1 MDGHSPASLSSVPG
15 PPPRHPWYHWRRLG
29 FNFLTISLLAHLLLG
44 FGATYLVV
52 QSIQA
57 RRKQTFASAPAAAN
71 APAHAMEHKVQM
83 QKKQQTMSAPAAV
96 KRITTTSN
104 ARVALPTLPAMPS
117 LDTAITPLAM
127 AGMGGTGVGLSMG
140 GGGGGGGG
148 GDGGGMSLF
157 GMRDNHGGGLEGT
170 FYDYKM
176 DQGYQP
182 LPRFGNEEF
191 GKMVREMLP
200 IDGPWHPERPYR
212 HYMSPAK
219 LHGRYF
225 IFPAIEDT
233 GAGAAFQSPRSG
245 PGHWLAVYH
254 GSFSSPTSGSFRFV
268 GFGDNVM
275 IVQLGSHIVLDASDH
290 GYTGQPREGLRVIK
304 FPKKGGT
311 PLYGGE
317 WFNLSAGEPK
327 DISIA
332 VGDEGGIFCSGLF
345 VQPRNVT
352 YAQGE
357 NGVPKL
363 PVFMLGAATD
373 ADRNLLGQ
381 YLPAQ
386 CLQGPFFTAAS
397 ARPAES
403 SIFSH

>member
-1 MDGHSPASLSSVPG
+1 MDGHSPASPFNAPG
-15 PPPRHPWYHWRRLG
+15 PPPRYSWYHWRRLG
-29 FNFLTISLLAHLLLG
+29 FNFLTVSLLVHLLLG
-44 FGATYLVV
+44 VGATYLVV

-57 RRKQTFASAPAAAN
+57 KRKQTFAGAPAAAN
-71 APAHAMEHKVQM
+71 APIRAMEHKVQM

-104 ARVALPTLPAMPS
+104 ARVALPAMPAMP
-117 LDTAITPLAM
+117 AMNAQIVPLAM
-127 AGMGGTGVGLSMG
+127 AGMGGVGTGLSMG
-140 GGGGGGGG
+140 GGEGGEGGGGGG
-148 GDGGGMSLF
+148 LSLF
-157 GMRDNHGGGLEGT
+157 GLRDKHGGGLEGT

-182 LPRFGNEEF
+182 LPKFDNATFGN
-191 GKMVREMLP
+191 MVRAMLP
-200 IDGPWHPERPYR
+200 IDGPWHPEQPYR
-212 HYMSPAK
+212 HYTSPVK
-219 LHGRYF
+219 LHSRYF
-225 IFPAIEDT
+225 IYPAIEDT

-275 IVQLGSHIVLDASDH
+275 IVQLGTHIVLDASDH
-290 GYTGQPREGLRVIK
+290 GYTGQKREGLRNIK

-311 PLYGGE
+311 PLFGGE
-317 WFNLSAGEPK
+317 WFNLSTDEPK
-327 DISIA
+327 DIAIA

-345 VQPRNVT
+345 IQPRNVT

-363 PVFMLGAATD
+363 PVFMLGAATA
-373 ADRNLLGQ
+373 ADRGLLGKD
-381 YLPAQ
+381 LPAQ
-386 CLQGPFFTAAS
+386 CLEGPYFTAAA